1 MLQGLLAGESEEVV
15 REGGD
20 EGCWWERVW
29 EKGRLSVG
37 ASRRAEAL
45 RLSPILLAV
54 FYACGTARVVMVVQ
68 DLLGG
73 IWNTERI
80 KKTES
85 RLRKRKRRRDQ
96 KSIAAR
102 YIRARLSSE
111 NPLKLLSEVAG
122 VGASRRD
129 AGSGFC
135 LVNIRMWP
143 GRFVSS
149 L

>member
-54 FYACGTARVVMVVQ
+54 FYAWGTPRVVMVVQ
-68 DLLGG
+68 DLLCGV
-73 IWNTERI
+73 WNTERI
-80 KKTES
+80 KKTEEQAEKTEEKKGPKVY
-85 RLRKRKRRRDQ
+85 RCKVHQGPPQLRK
-96 KSIAAR
+96 ST
-102 YIRARLSSE
+102 
-111 NPLKLLSEVAG
+111 
-122 VGASRRD
+122 
-129 AGSGFC
+129 
-135 LVNIRMWP
+135 
-143 GRFVSS
+143 
-149 L
+149 